1 MKILMFFGEVP
12 IKYGGKKAGGAAKV
26 AWYLSKELAK
36 YHDVYLYPLHDFSKM
51 ANVENVNIINRNKKK
66 IIFTHIPNIKT
77 FKKYYD
83 YFRYYGFN
91 KSLSLRFALSNSII
105 EKFMQKYIK
114 KINPDIIHIHEISAE
129 RLFAINLSFKNKVPL
144 ILTSHSVKSDIYEYK
159 NTSIPEKL
167 ENRKIFESDIYNK
180 IISKNNGYITTV
192 SSKIKEKI
200 INYYNIPK
208 NKIKV
213 ILNGI
218 SNDFIKTNETKK
230 YELRKKHNIP
240 IDKKVFLT
248 VGTLS
253 KRKNQILVLK
263 SLLEINNNIRS
274 NLLYILVG
282 EGNEKNNLK
291 NFVKKN
297 NLEKNVLFVGNKFSD
312 ELIEYYWLSDYF
324 VLTSLSE
331 AMPLVFFE
339 ALASGLPIITIK
351 TLEGVSDIYNENC
364 FVLSNDFNPKSIK
377 NAILNSLNRSWDSS
391 YIINYSKNFTWD
403 TIAEKYHNLYK
414 ELLRIK

>member
-12 IKYGGKKAGGAAKV
+12 IKYGGKKAGGAARV
-26 AWYLSKELAK
+26 AWYLSRELAK
-36 YHDVYLYPLHDFSKM
+36 YHDVYLYPLHDFSKTS
-51 ANVENVNIINRNKKK
+51 NLENINIINRNKKK
-66 IIFTHIPNIKT
+66 IIFTNIPNIKI

-83 YFRYYGFN
+83 YFKKYGFN
-91 KSLSLRFALSNSII
+91 KSLSLRFALSNII
-105 EKFMQKYIK
+105 LENYIQKYIK
-114 KINPDIIHIHEISAE
+114 KIDPDIIHIHEISAE
-129 RLFAINLSFKNKVPL
+129 RLFALNLALKNKIPL
-144 ILTSHSVKSDIYEYK
+144 ILTSHGIKSDVHEYK
-159 NTSIPEKL
+159 DVSIPEKL
-167 ENRKIFESDIYNK
+167 YYRKLFENDIFNNV
-180 IISKNNGYITTV
+180 ISKKNNYITAV
-192 SSKIKEKI
+192 SSDIKEKI
-200 INYYNIPK
+200 VNYYNIPE
-208 NKIKV
+208 NKIRV

-218 SNDFIKTNETKK
+218 SNDFIKTNETNK

-240 IDKKVFLT
+240 LEKKVFLT

-263 SLLEINNNIRS
+263 SLLEINDDIRS

-282 EGNEKNNLK
+282 EGNEKDNLK

-324 VLTSLSE
+324 ILTSLSE

-364 FVLSNDFNPKSIK
+364 FVLSEDYNTKSIK
-377 NAILNSLNRSWDSS
+377 KAILKSLANKWDSS
-391 YIINYSKNFTWD
+391 YITNYSKNFTWD
-403 TIAEKYHNLYK
+403 AIARKYQNLYN
-414 ELLRIK
+414 ELRSLK